1 MFCGG
6 FKIAAKNQKIPK
18 IQNIMLASWN
28 QDYGHSANFIHTFPF
43 QLIHFPNAL
52 WVYPNVN
59 GSVRNFSQDT
69 PPPFFLI
76 QLFQRKYLCYNLAT
90 VLLSLHICSTS
101 WQETPSYMFFLHF
114 PFKPP
119 KFWGRDLPKRPPQ
132 IFERMKIESKYL
144 DISNC
149 IFTMNCSTDKKLF
162 SGLF

>member
-59 GSVRNFSQDT
+59 GSVRNFSQNT
-69 PPPFFLI
+69 PTAPIFFLFNYFRENI
-76 QLFQRKYLCYNLAT
+76 WFTIWPQFHFLYIFVGRVDRIHKTTNIIMFSFTFSLQKSA
-90 VLLSLHICSTS
+90 VLGTS
-101 WQETPSYMFFLHF
+101 WTYIQKQPT
-114 PFKPP
+114 
-119 KFWGRDLPKRPPQ
+119 Q
-132 IFERMKIESKYL
+132 IF
-144 DISNC
+144 
-149 IFTMNCSTDKKLF
+149 
-162 SGLF
+162 GLMII